1 MKQTIYLIR
10 HAEPNYNNH
19 QDDEREL
26 TAKGLQDC
34 QLLLDYFK
42 DITIDRIYSSPFKR
56 TLQTIDELAKEK
68 SLPIQIKENFR
79 ERKIDDVW
87 IDDFNTFSQRQ
98 WQDFNYKLAKGESLQ
113 EVQDRNI
120 QQLQEILKEQETSII
135 ISSHGTAI
143 STILNYYDHQFA
155 FDNFQAIKQLMP
167 FLATLLFENGKLQDF
182 SIRNLFNDQIV
193 YRVGTNF

>member
-10 HAEPNYNNH
+10 HAEPNVNNH
-19 QDDEREL
+19 NDDEREL
-26 TAKGLQDC
+26 TTKGLQDC

-42 DITIDRIYSSPFKR
+42 DISIDRIYSSPFKR

-68 SLPIQIKENFR
+68 NLPIQIKENFR

-167 FLATLLFENGKLQDF
+167 FLVKLSFENGKLQDF

-193 YRVGTNF
+193 YTKRS

>member
-26 TAKGLQDC
+26 TAEGLQDC

-56 TLQTIDELAKEK
+56 ALQTIDELAKEK
-68 SLPIQIKENFR
+68 NLPIQIKENFR

-87 IDDFNTFSQRQ
+87 IGDFNTFSQRQ

-143 STILNYYDHQFA
+143 STILNYYDYQFT

-167 FLATLLFENGKLQDF
+167 FLATLSFENGKLQDF

-193 YRVGTNF
+193 YTKRS

>member
-87 IDDFNTFSQRQ
+87 IDDFNTFSQRH

-167 FLATLLFENGKLQDF
+167 FLATLSFENGKLQDF

-193 YRVGTNF
+193 YTKRS

>member
-42 DITIDRIYSSPFKR
+42 DISIDRIYSSPFKR

-68 SLPIQIKENFR
+68 NLPIQIKENFR

-120 QQLQEILKEQETSII
+120 QQLQEILKEQETSIT

-167 FLATLLFENGKLQDF
+167 FLATLSFENGKLQDF

-193 YRVGTNF
+193 YTKRS

>member
-68 SLPIQIKENFR
+68 NLPIQIKENFR

-120 QQLQEILKEQETSII
+120 QQLQEILKKQETSII

-167 FLATLLFENGKLQDF
+167 FLATLSFENGKLQDF

-193 YRVGTNF
+193 YTKRS

>member
-42 DITIDRIYSSPFKR
+42 DISVDRIYSSPFKR

-68 SLPIQIKENFR
+68 NLPIQIKENFR

-167 FLATLLFENGKLQDF
+167 FLATLSFENGKLQDF

-193 YRVGTNF
+193 YTKRS

>member
-10 HAEPNYNNH
+10 HAEPNVNNH
-19 QDDEREL
+19 NDDEREL
-26 TAKGLQDC
+26 TTKGLQDC

-42 DITIDRIYSSPFKR
+42 DISIDRIYSSPFKR

-68 SLPIQIKENFR
+68 NLPIQIKENFR

-167 FLATLLFENGKLQDF
+167 FLVTLSFENGNLQDF

-193 YRVGTNF
+193 YTKRS

>member
-26 TAKGLQDC
+26 TAEGLQDC

-56 TLQTIDELAKEK
+56 ALQTIDELAKEK
-68 SLPIQIKENFR
+68 NLPIQIKENFR

-87 IDDFNTFSQRQ
+87 IDDFTTFSQRQ

-120 QQLQEILKEQETSII
+120 QQLQEILKGQETSII

-167 FLATLLFENGKLQDF
+167 FLATLSFENGKLQDF

-193 YRVGTNF
+193 YTKRS

>member
-10 HAEPNYNNH
+10 HAQPNYDNH
-19 QDDEREL
+19 KDMDREL

-34 QLLLDYFK
+34 QLITDYFR
-42 DITIDRIYSSPFKR
+42 DISIDQIYSSPFKR
-56 TLQTIDELAKEK
+56 ALQTIDDLAKK
-68 SLPIQIKENFR
+68 KQLPIQIKDNFK

-167 FLATLLFENGKLQDF
+167 FLATLSFENDNLQDF

-193 YRVGTNF
+193 YTKRS

>member
-26 TAKGLQDC
+26 TAEGLQDC

-42 DITIDRIYSSPFKR
+42 DISIDRIYSSPFKR
-56 TLQTIDELAKEK
+56 ALQTIDELAKEK
-68 SLPIQIKENFR
+68 NLPIQIKENFR

-182 SIRNLFNDQIV
+182 SIRNLFNNQIV
-193 YRVGTNF
+193 YTKRS

>member
-26 TAKGLQDC
+26 TAEGLQDC

-42 DITIDRIYSSPFKR
+42 DISIDRIYSSHFKR
-56 TLQTIDELAKEK
+56 ALQTIDELAKEK
-68 SLPIQIKENFR
+68 NLPIQIKENFR

-167 FLATLLFENGKLQDF
+167 FLATLSFENGKLQDF
-182 SIRNLFNDQIV
+182 SIKNLFNDQIV
-193 YRVGTNF
+193 YTKRS

>member
-26 TAKGLQDC
+26 TAEGLQDC

-42 DITIDRIYSSPFKR
+42 DISIDRIYSSPFKR
-56 TLQTIDELAKEK
+56 ALQTIDELAKEK
-68 SLPIQIKENFR
+68 NLPIQIKENFR

-98 WQDFNYKLAKGESLQ
+98 WQDFNYKLARSTRSKYPTTARDTKGT
-113 EVQDRNI
+113 RNFYHYLFARNSHLYYS
-120 QQLQEILKEQETSII
+120 QLL
-135 ISSHGTAI
+135 
-143 STILNYYDHQFA
+143 
-155 FDNFQAIKQLMP
+155 
-167 FLATLLFENGKLQDF
+167 
-182 SIRNLFNDQIV
+182 
-193 YRVGTNF
+193 

>member
-167 FLATLLFENGKLQDF
+167 FLATLSFENGKLQDF

-193 YRVGTNF
+193 YTKRS

>member
-42 DITIDRIYSSPFKR
+42 DISIDRIYSSPFKR

-68 SLPIQIKENFR
+68 NLPIQIKENFR

-155 FDNFQAIKQLMP
+155 FDNFQAIKQLIP
-167 FLATLLFENGKLQDF
+167 FLATLSFENGKLQDF

-193 YRVGTNF
+193 YTKRS

>member
-1 MKQTIYLIR
+1 MSSE
-10 HAEPNYNNH
+10 HAEHNVNNH
-19 QDDEREL
+19 NDDEREL

-56 TLQTIDELAKEK
+56 TLQTIDELANEK
-68 SLPIQIKENFR
+68 TLPIQIKENFR

-87 IDDFNTFSQRQ
+87 INDFNTFSQRQ

-120 QQLQEILKEQETSII
+120 QQLQEILKEQEASII
-135 ISSHGTAI
+135 ISLHGTAI
-143 STILNYYDHQFA
+143 STILNYYDHQFSFA
-155 FDNFQAIKQLMP
+155 NFQAINQLMP
-167 FLATLLFENGKLQDF
+167 FLVTLSFENGNLQDF

-193 YRVGTNF
+193 YTKRS

>member
-42 DITIDRIYSSPFKR
+42 DISIDRIYSSPFKR
-56 TLQTIDELAKEK
+56 TLQTIDELGKEK
-68 SLPIQIKENFR
+68 NLPIQIKENFR

-98 WQDFNYKLAKGESLQ
+98 WQDFDYKLAKGESLQ

-167 FLATLLFENGKLQDF
+167 FLATLSFENGKLQDF

-193 YRVGTNF
+193 YTKRS

>member
-167 FLATLLFENGKLQDF
+167 FLAILLFENGKLQDF
-182 SIRNLFNDQIV
+182 SIRNLFNNQIV
-193 YRVGTNF
+193 YTKRS

>member
-26 TAKGLQDC
+26 TAEGLQDC

-56 TLQTIDELAKEK
+56 ALQTIDELAKEK
-68 SLPIQIKENFR
+68 SFPIQIKENFR

-193 YRVGTNF
+193 YTKRS

>member
-68 SLPIQIKENFR
+68 SFPIQIKENFR

-120 QQLQEILKEQETSII
+120 QQLQEIPKEQETSII

-182 SIRNLFNDQIV
+182 SIRNLFNNQIV
-193 YRVGTNF
+193 YTKRS

>member
-26 TAKGLQDC
+26 TAKGLHDC

-68 SLPIQIKENFR
+68 TLPIQIKENFR

-120 QQLQEILKEQETSII
+120 QQLQEILKEQESSII

-193 YRVGTNF
+193 YTKRS

>member
-42 DITIDRIYSSPFKR
+42 DISIDRIYSSPFKR

-68 SLPIQIKENFR
+68 NLPIQIKENFR

-167 FLATLLFENGKLQDF
+167 FLATLSFENGKLQDF

-193 YRVGTNF
+193 YTKRS

>member
-42 DITIDRIYSSPFKR
+42 DISVDRIYSSPFKR

-68 SLPIQIKENFR
+68 NLPIQIKENFR

-167 FLATLLFENGKLQDF
+167 FLATLSFENGKLQDF

-193 YRVGTNF
+193 YKKRS

>member
-1 MKQTIYLIR
+1 MRQTIYLIR

-26 TAKGLQDC
+26 TAEGLQDC

-68 SLPIQIKENFR
+68 NLPIQIKENLR

-167 FLATLLFENGKLQDF
+167 FLVTLSFENGKLQDF

-193 YRVGTNF
+193 YTKRS

>member
-26 TAKGLQDC
+26 TAEGLQDC

-68 SLPIQIKENFR
+68 
-79 ERKIDDVW
+79 
-87 IDDFNTFSQRQ
+87 
-98 WQDFNYKLAKGESLQ
+98 KL
-113 EVQDRNI
+113 
-120 QQLQEILKEQETSII
+120 SI
-135 ISSHGTAI
+135 
-143 STILNYYDHQFA
+143 
-155 FDNFQAIKQLMP
+155 
-167 FLATLLFENGKLQDF
+167 
-182 SIRNLFNDQIV
+182 
-193 YRVGTNF
+193 

>member
-182 SIRNLFNDQIV
+182 SIRNLFNNQIV
-193 YRVGTNF
+193 YTKRS

>member
-10 HAEPNYNNH
+10 HAEPNVNNH
-19 QDDEREL
+19 NDDEREL
-26 TAKGLQDC
+26 TTKGLQDC

-42 DITIDRIYSSPFKR
+42 DISIDRIYSSPFKR

-68 SLPIQIKENFR
+68 NLPIQIKENFR

-167 FLATLLFENGKLQDF
+167 FLVTLSFENGKLQDF

-193 YRVGTNF
+193 YTKRS

>member
-19 QDDEREL
+19 QYDEREL
-26 TAKGLQDC
+26 TAEGLQDC

-42 DITIDRIYSSPFKR
+42 DISIDRIYSSPFKR
-56 TLQTIDELAKEK
+56 ALQTIDELAKEK
-68 SLPIQIKENFR
+68 NLPIQIKENFR

-167 FLATLLFENGKLQDF
+167 FLVTLSFENGKLQDF

-193 YRVGTNF
+193 YTKRS

>member
-193 YRVGTNF
+193 YTKRS

>member
-19 QDDEREL
+19 HDDEREL

-42 DITIDRIYSSPFKR
+42 DISIDRIYSSPFKR
-56 TLQTIDELAKEK
+56 TLQTIDELGKEK
-68 SLPIQIKENFR
+68 NLPIQIKENFR

-120 QQLQEILKEQETSII
+120 QQLQEILKDQETSII

-167 FLATLLFENGKLQDF
+167 FLATLSFENGKIQDF
-182 SIRNLFNDQIV
+182 SMRNLFNDQIV
-193 YRVGTNF
+193 YTKRS